1 MKEALKRRLPAF
13 RVAWRR
19 LSRLRW
25 AAKYRVVRYSGGRLL
40 DPVTLRY
47 VLTDPEVESFAYD
60 LENTDELVTFCVD
73 ALGLDAALVR
83 ELIAEAAREPE
94 FTTLLRART
103 RWAFDLKTQPP
114 LGQRLLWWVIVRARK
129 PSLIVE
135 TGVYEGL
142 GSLVLLVAA
151 ERNAAEGGPDARVV
165 GIDADRHAGRL
176 VPEHLKHRWEKVVG
190 YSTDVLEGAIAGRR
204 VDLLVH
210 DTPHTREIQQH
221 EFGVA
226 LRHAADE
233 LTLVDGS
240 GGTVDV
246 LGRLCGE
253 HGSRLWH
260 FAPRPRR
267 HPYRPQGV
275 DVATFRQPPAGGE
288 PVPPDPAPGAGAS

>member
-1 MKEALKRRLPAF
+1 VKEALKRRLPGF

-40 DPVTLRY
+40 DPVALRY
-47 VLTDPEVESFAYD
+47 VLTDPEVESFAYE
-60 LENTDELVTFCVD
+60 LENVDELVAFCVD
-73 ALGLDAALVR
+73 ALGLGEARVR
-83 ELIAEAAREPE
+83 ELIAEAQREPE
-94 FTTLLRART
+94 FTTMLRART

-142 GSLVLLVAA
+142 GALVLLVAA
-151 ERNAAEGGPDARVV
+151 ERNAAEGGPDARVI
-165 GIDADRHAGRL
+165 GIDADRRAGRL

-190 YSTDVLEGAIAGRR
+190 YSTDVLEDAIAGRP
-204 VDLLVH
+204 VDMLVH
-210 DTPHTREIQQH
+210 DTPHTREIQAY

-226 LRHAADE
+226 LRHAGDE
-233 LTLVDGS
+233 LTLVEGS

-246 LGRLCGE
+246 LARLCDE
-253 HGSRLWH
+253 HGTRLWH
-260 FAPRPRR
+260 FEPRPRR
-267 HPYRPQGV
+267 HPYRPHGV
-275 DVATFRQPPAGGE
+275 DVATFRRVPAAAEPAPAAPPPPAG
-288 PVPPDPAPGAGAS
+288 S